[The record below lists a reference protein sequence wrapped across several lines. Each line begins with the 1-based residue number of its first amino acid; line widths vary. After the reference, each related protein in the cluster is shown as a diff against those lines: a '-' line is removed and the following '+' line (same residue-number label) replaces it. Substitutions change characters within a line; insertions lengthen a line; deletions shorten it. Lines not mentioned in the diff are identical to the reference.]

1 MKYVFFLLLAFTG
14 FTLTAQNTITSTSTS
29 VSETATDNTYSF
41 MLTVDRKQVDDLLDA
56 YLKIADRTG
65 VKKLSGESWYTTDE
79 GATVKINT
87 TKRTLSIS
95 SGDDRPESISVAR
108 GLADRVREELDLALA
123 PAPPH

>member
-1 MKYVFFLLLAFTG
+1 
-14 FTLTAQNTITSTSTS
+14 
-29 VSETATDNTYSF
+29 

>member
-1 MKYVFFLLLAFTG
+1 MKYIFFLLLAFTG

>member
-1 MKYVFFLLLAFTG
+1 MKYIFFFLLAFTG

-79 GATVKINT
+79 GAVVKINT

-95 SGDDRPESISVAR
+95 SDDDRPESMSVAR
-108 GLADRVREELDLALA
+108 GLADRVREELDLAPA

>member
-1 MKYVFFLLLAFTG
+1 MKYIFFLLLAFTG

-108 GLADRVREELDLALA
+108 GLAARVREELDLALA

>member
-1 MKYVFFLLLAFTG
+1 MKYIFFLLLAFTG

-29 VSETATDNTYSF
+29 VSETATDNTYYF